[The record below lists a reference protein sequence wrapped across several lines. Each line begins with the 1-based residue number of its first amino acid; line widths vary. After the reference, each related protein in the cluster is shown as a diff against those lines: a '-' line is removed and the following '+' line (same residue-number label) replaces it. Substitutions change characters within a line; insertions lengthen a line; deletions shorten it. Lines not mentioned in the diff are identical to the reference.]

1 MGREGTCQVST
12 DEMLYYNNL
21 RSNGDP
27 RMAMI
32 RKPLISPFC
41 MPAAARLVVGIGAL
55 ILLWGAI
62 LWAVSA

>member
-1 MGREGTCQVST
+1 
-12 DEMLYYNNL
+12 MLYYNNL
-21 RSNGDP
+21 RSNEDP

-32 RKPLISPFC
+32 WKPLISPFC